1 MKKYR
6 VTLTEQERGELQ
18 RLLSRGKGEVRM
30 LKHAQILLKADESP
44 DGPKWDDARIA
55 EAFEIGTATVERC
68 RERFVMEGFE
78 AALRVYKKGSRL
90 YTRKLDGQQE
100 AHLIALACSAPP
112 EGNSRW
118 TLRLLAGKMVELKY
132 VDKLCHETVR
142 ETLKKTS

>member
-6 VTLTEQERGELQ
+6 VTLTEQERAELQ

-44 DGPKWDDARIA
+44 QGPKWDDTRIG
-55 EAFEIGTATVERC
+55 EALEVGTRTIERC
-68 RERFVMEGFE
+68 RERFVNEGFE
-78 AALRVYKKGSRL
+78 AALRAYKKGSRL
-90 YTRKLDGQQE
+90 YARKLDGNQE

-118 TLRLLAGKMVELKY
+118 TLRLLAGKMVELQY
-132 VDKLCHETVR
+132 VAELSHETVR